1 MKIPTVSKFFC
12 VFDLN
17 LGGLML
23 GYLGALSNATFAILL
38 LVDLVFDG
46 QKFKREVFTVAKE
59 AESFSPAVEL
69 LDDLVN
75 PTPVNEENVT
85 TSSK

>member
-1 MKIPTVSKFFC
+1 MKFPTVSKFLC

-23 GYLGALSNATFAILL
+23 GYFGAISNATLVMLL
-38 LVDLVFDG
+38 LVDLVFDL
-46 QKFKREVFTVAKE
+46 QNFKREVFIVAKE
-59 AESFSPAVEL
+59 AENLSPAVEL

-75 PTPVNEENVT
+75 PTPITIENV
-85 TSSK
+85 SKSGK